1 MTTDTRYKDFVWIIP
16 SEANPSF
23 EGAQLA
29 VLMDIRDELQRLN
42 ELLHS
47 PNFVGIPPML
57 DRGLHASNRPFDA
70 LQYAPSAMR
79 RVAPS
84 VEHADIPPMPDE
96 IVTNTR
102 PKRRTAAT
110 KRRKVKK

>member
-1 MTTDTRYKDFVWIIP
+1 MTTDTRYKNFVWIIP

-29 VLMDIRDELQRLN
+29 VLMDIRDELQQLNRL
-42 ELLHS
+42 LQCS
-47 PNFVGIPPML
+47 NFI
-57 DRGLHASNRPFDA
+57 
-70 LQYAPSAMR
+70 
-79 RVAPS
+79 
-84 VEHADIPPMPDE
+84 DIPLMLDE
-96 IVTNTR
+96 IVINTR

>member
-1 MTTDTRYKDFVWIIP
+1 MTTDTRYKNFVWIIP

-42 ELLHS
+42 ELLHC
-47 PNFVGIPPML
+47 PNFVSIPPML
-57 DRGLHASNRPFDA
+57 D
-70 LQYAPSAMR
+70 
-79 RVAPS
+79 
-84 VEHADIPPMPDE
+84 E
-96 IVTNTR
+96 IVINTR